1 MTLMRTH
8 NNKHFFFIILL
19 YVRADQR
26 SRNTFTY
33 FIQLAFFFSDCWS
46 KNSFRVTFSPTIHD
60 FIHQRERYLLSNLIP
75 ILRKVVSVFR
85 VSSLLCEHLKSMHV
99 VILECYVYF
108 EQS

>member
-1 MTLMRTH
+1 MERTH
-8 NNKHFFFIILL
+8 ILHLVGFFFFFQ
-19 YVRADQR
+19 VVGQKTPFG
-26 SRNTFTY
+26 SHSVQQFT
-33 FIQLAFFFSDCWS
+33 I
-46 KNSFRVTFSPTIHD
+46 SFT
-60 FIHQRERYLLSNLIP
+60 RERYLLSNLIP

>member
-1 MTLMRTH
+1 MLEQIKDHGTH
-8 NNKHFFFIILL
+8 SHTSFSWLFFF
-19 YVRADQR
+19 
-26 SRNTFTY
+26 
-33 FIQLAFFFSDCWS
+33 FFFPGCWS